1 MDKAAFCA
9 AAAAALLAGC
19 ASFDGRGLVPGRSS
33 AAEVETL
40 MGAPAERL
48 VRPDGETVLYF
59 SRLPVGRAMFV
70 VTIGRDG
77 VMKSIEQRLTRENI
91 AKLGVAGAWTKKE
104 VRELFGPPGLTG
116 RLALRP
122 REWWEYKFRD
132 YPDYE
137 YRVLWV
143 QFSDDGVVRE
153 VLDMLDPEE
162 VKPGAGPHVH

>member
-33 AAEVETL
+33 AAEVEAL

-48 VRPDGETVLYF
+48 ARPDGETALYF
-59 SRLPVGRAMFV
+59 SRLPAGRAMFV
-70 VTIGRDG
+70 VTLGRDG
-77 VMKSIEQRLTRENI
+77 AMKSIEQRLTRQGFARI
-91 AKLGVAGAWTKKE
+91 VAGSSTKQE
-104 VRELFGPPGLTG
+104 VREILGPPGGSG
-116 RLALRP
+116 RLPRQA

-132 YPDYE
+132 FPDYE

-162 VKPGAGPHVH
+162 MKPDFGVR